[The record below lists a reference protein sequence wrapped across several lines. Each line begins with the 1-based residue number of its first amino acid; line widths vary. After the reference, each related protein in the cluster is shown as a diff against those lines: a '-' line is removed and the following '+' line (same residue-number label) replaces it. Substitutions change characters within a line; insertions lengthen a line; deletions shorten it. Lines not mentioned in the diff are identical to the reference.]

1 MSSFRK
7 HNSYTVHLDLNG
19 TNVVKLVEVAE
30 GFAEHFQSVDH
41 NFPVGYH
48 SGISSSDFFQLL
60 LISELDILKATKRLG
75 PSKSIGLYGI
85 FGFIIKSCSSSLNVF
100 SIVPYHGN
108 AFQRVE
114 MKGHCAYFVKKA
126 TILPLLTIDRFLF

>member
-41 NFPVGYH
+41 NSPVGYH
-48 SGISSSDFFQLL
+48 SGISSIDFFQLL

-75 PSKSIGLYGI
+75 PSIWNIWFYYKELLQFLKCI
-85 FGFIIKSCSSSLNVF
+85 FDL
-100 SIVPYHGN
+100 PYHGN

-114 MKGHCAYFVKKA
+114 MKRHCAYFVKKA